1 MIRKIFFAGAAVLIM
16 ASSAHAGVI
25 FGIILNPTTTAGP
38 NSGSNRSGANTWQ
51 VYAVDDDPVTATNQG
66 ISSYQFQL
74 TGAGATN
81 HRSPNATFDDSN
93 ANPAGSGFSLAR
105 QTTPSIAA
113 AEPTPPPGG
122 DAAVAAAIANGDYF
136 PILGF
141 GQTASSFSAKYPSA
155 SPANSTAWGNYTSSL
170 VAPRNG
176 HNWVFIAEGTGNP
189 TFVPGSLVVTL
200 FNSATSYTSAFAVN
214 PQFEVLGAAIPE
226 PASLVLLGVAAIG
239 SFGFL
244 RRRRG

>member
-1 MIRKIFFAGAAVLIM
+1 MIRKTFFGAAAVLILTSG
-16 ASSAHAGVI
+16 ANAGVI
-25 FGIILNPTTTAGP
+25 FGLLLNPVTTAGP
-38 NSGSNRSGANTWQ
+38 NSGSNRSGANTWH
-51 VYAVDDDPVTATNQG
+51 VYAWDDDPVTPTNQG

-74 TGAGATN
+74 SGTGAIN
-81 HRSPNATFDDSN
+81 HRSPNATFEDSN

-141 GQTASSFSAKYPSA
+141 GQTAGSFSTRYPSA
-155 SPANSTAWGNYTSSL
+155 APPSNTAWGNYL
-170 VAPRNG
+170 PVGAVNG
-176 HNWVFIAEGTGNP
+176 HAPVFIAEGTGNP
-189 TFVPGSLVVTL
+189 QYVAGSLVVTL
-200 FNSATSYTSAFAVN
+200 FNSSTSYTSAFAVN
-214 PQFEVLGAAIPE
+214 PQFVVIPE
-226 PASLVLLGVAAIG
+226 PASVALVGLVAIG
-239 SFGFL
+239 GVSFI